1 MFFAFHWIL
10 QKAHYFVMFFVRM
23 DEPETNSVTFS
34 SPFRVFAPPAP
45 HPPAAALPMGRSPVG
60 RIFSPEA
67 AKKHRVFHTFTENPA
82 LLAPLTRPNTNPE
95 EYRQNQT

>member
-23 DEPETNSVTFS
+23 DEPETNSMTFPP
-34 SPFRVFAPPAP
+34 PFRVFAPPAP
-45 HPPAAALPMGRSPVG
+45 YPPAAAIPMGRSPVG
-60 RIFSPEA
+60 RIFSPET

-95 EYRQNQT
+95 EY

>member
-1 MFFAFHWIL
+1 
-10 QKAHYFVMFFVRM
+10 
-23 DEPETNSVTFS
+23 
-34 SPFRVFAPPAP
+34 
-45 HPPAAALPMGRSPVG
+45 MGRSPVG

-95 EYRQNQT
+95 EYRQNQTQPHFILNSNCLKGMEFIN